1 MNKLFN
7 MSRVLKLGLTNNNNQ
22 KIKEVSSFDVIAN
35 KGVIGDR
42 HFKDY
47 NDPYCQLSLIESE
60 NIDFYNIKYGLNI
73 SYVDFRRN
81 IVTKGVELNNL
92 VGKKFFIGNVE
103 VEGID
108 LCRPC
113 RHLNESLNQE
123 NIIKEFLRKGG
134 LRCQILSSA
143 SIYIDDLIKI

>member
-1 MNKLFN
+1 MAE
-7 MSRVLKLGLTNNNNQ
+7 VYKLGITKDNNK
-22 KIKEVSSFDVIAN
+22 KIQEVESIEVIAN

-60 NIDFYNIKYGLNI
+60 NIDYYNTKYGLNI

-81 IVTKGVELNNL
+81 IITKKIQLNDL
-92 VGKKFFIGNVE
+92 IGKNFFIGKVQ

-113 RHLNESLNQE
+113 RHLTEMLNQE
-123 NIIKEFLRKGG
+123 NVLKEFLRKGG
-134 LRCQILSSA
+134 LRCRILTSSKI
-143 SIYIDDLIKI
+143 SVGDKIKV

>member
-1 MNKLFN
+1 MGK
-7 MSRVLKLGLTNNNNQ
+7 VYKLGIAADYNK
-22 KIKEVSSFDVIAN
+22 KIQETESIEVITD
-35 KGVIGDR
+35 KGVVGDR

-60 NIDFYNIKYGLNI
+60 SIDQYNTKYGLNI

-81 IVTKGVELNNL
+81 IITKEIELNNL
-92 VGKKFFIGNVE
+92 IGKKFFIGKVQ

-113 RHLNESLNQE
+113 RHLTEMLNQE
-123 NIIKEFLRKGG
+123 NILKEFLRKGG
-134 LRCQILSSA
+134 LRCRILTSSK
-143 SIYIDDLIKI
+143 INIGDKIKI

>member
-1 MNKLFN
+1 MNKLLN

-22 KIKEVSSFDVIAN
+22 KIKEVNSFNVIAN

-60 NIDFYNIKYGLNI
+60 NIDFYNTKYGLNI
-73 SYVDFRRN
+73 SYVNFRRN

-134 LRCQILSSA
+134 LRCRILSSA
-143 SIYIDDLIKI
+143 SIYINDLIKI

>member
-1 MNKLFN
+1 MGK
-7 MSRVLKLGLTNNNNQ
+7 VYKLGITTDNNK
-22 KIKEVSSFDVIAN
+22 KIQEVESIEVVAN

-60 NIDFYNIKYGLNI
+60 NIDYYNTKYGLNI

-81 IVTKGVELNNL
+81 IITKEIELNNL
-92 VGKKFFIGNVE
+92 IGKKFFIGKAE

-113 RHLNESLNQE
+113 RHLTEMLNQK
-123 NIIKEFLRKGG
+123 NILKEFLRKGG
-134 LRCQILSSA
+134 LRCRILTSSQIN
-143 SIYIDDLIKI
+143 IGDKIKI